1 MAITGN
7 NSVIYSLKNLLFIYS
22 SSSNNKAFSEILMFL
37 FYLVCFFR
45 AILLI
50 EMDHSRFLWFWFV
63 FGVFLLTYKVFLAIN
78 FLVVCQWDKNY
89 QCNKTN

>member
-37 FYLVCFFR
+37 FL
-45 AILLI
+45 A
-50 EMDHSRFLWFWFV
+50 SFLR
-63 FGVFLLTYKVFLAIN
+63 GVFL
-78 FLVVCQWDKNY
+78 
-89 QCNKTN
+89 